1 MMHAAVKVSLS
12 FSHLL
17 VSDEASNSRGGAST
31 AAKVTVCGMIIL
43 CLIHLVLGIRSFI
56 VARKARESA

>member
-17 VSDEASNSRGGAST
+17 VSDEASNSRGGIHRCQSDSLWYDHPLLDSLSARHS
-31 AAKVTVCGMIIL
+31 II
-43 CLIHLVLGIRSFI
+43 HR
-56 VARKARESA
+56 RT